1 MENLYSG
8 VLRQTQQPKGSSSL
22 TASIVSRCTKVS
34 VRAVWNKMTSEQ
46 KNVRVTFQS
55 ILKRWGASVFS
66 SDLQQML
73 TWATR
78 KYPSITIQTVHNPET
93 WKGIEVKL

>member
-22 TASIVSRCTKVS
+22 TAPIVSRCTKVS
-34 VRAVWNKMTSEQ
+34 VRTVWNKMTSEQ
-46 KNVRVTFQS
+46 KNVLVTFQS
-55 ILKRWGASVFS
+55 ILKRRGASVS
-66 SDLQQML
+66 SPDLQQML

-78 KYPSITIQTVHNPET
+78 KDPSITNQTVHDPET